1 MFGKP
6 WELKYSLFNYDIDGG
21 DGDSGTGDAG
31 ADMGEN
37 PTDLGVESEA
47 ATPEPTTPAAPVSTP
62 EPAPEP
68 EPAPKPLPSI
78 PGYANK
84 DNEVDWLRNAVAQLS
99 GKLNQTEQAL
109 AQYELAGLDEGE
121 AQTKQLS
128 MQRDQMQQR
137 LADLED
143 TLARRTWKDYYDGWG
158 APPEAI
164 QGDDPLQWQHQ
175 LLAWFHQEREK
186 LAKEN
191 KALQTALT
199 KQKAPGTAAPKIG
212 AQGGPGP
219 GKRQLHEMSDDEFE
233 VLLDKARW
241 GNIDL
246 SEYPAVG

>member
-1 MFGKP
+1 MFMKP

-21 DGDSGTGDAG
+21 DGGSELSDAG
-31 ADMGEN
+31 AEMGEA
-37 PTDLGVESEA
+37 PVDPGVVEGA
-47 ATPEPTTPAAPVSTP
+47 AAPVEPALTSPTKP
-62 EPAPEP
+62 DPAPEP
-68 EPAPKPLPSI
+68 EPAPKPLPNI

-99 GKLNQTEQAL
+99 GKLQHTEQAL

-143 TLARRTWKDYYDGWG
+143 TLARRTWQDYYSGWG
-158 APPEAI
+158 APNEVI

-191 KALQTALT
+191 KALQGALT
-199 KQKAPGTAAPKIG
+199 KQKAPGTQAPKIG

-219 GKRQLHEMSDDEFE
+219 GKRALHDMSDDEFE

-246 SEYPAVG
+246 SEFPSVG